1 MRLSELTTG
10 RATPFS
16 LLPNAPERKAI
27 ADALGIVAIKKLKF
41 EGTLTPQGRSDWT
54 LQAKLGATVVQD
66 CVVTLDPVTTRID
79 EEIARAYMAEIPEI
93 DAAELEMSQ
102 DDAID
107 PLPETLDLAQVMI
120 EALSLALPSYPR
132 SAGADLGKIAVTA
145 PGIAPMSDDDAKPFA
160 GLGDLR
166 KALENKDDGAT

>member
-27 ADALGIVAIKKLKF
+27 ADALDIVAIKKLKF

-160 GLGDLR
+160 GLGALR
-166 KALENKDDGAT
+166 ESLEKKEE

>member
-1 MRLSELTTG
+1 MRLSDLTTG
-10 RATPFS
+10 RPTPFS
-16 LLPNAPERKAI
+16 LMPNAPERKAI
-27 ADALGIVAIKKLKF
+27 AQALGIAAIKKLKLD
-41 EGTLTPQGRSDWT
+41 GTLTPQGRSDWT

-79 EEIARAYMAEIPEI
+79 EVITRAYMAEIPEI

-107 PLPETLDLAQVMI
+107 ALPTTLDLAQVMI

-132 SAGADLGKIAVTA
+132 SAGAELSNVAVTA
-145 PGIAPMSDDDAKPFA
+145 PGITPMSDDDAKPFA
-160 GLGDLR
+160 GLGALR
-166 KALENKDDGAT
+166 ESLEKKKK